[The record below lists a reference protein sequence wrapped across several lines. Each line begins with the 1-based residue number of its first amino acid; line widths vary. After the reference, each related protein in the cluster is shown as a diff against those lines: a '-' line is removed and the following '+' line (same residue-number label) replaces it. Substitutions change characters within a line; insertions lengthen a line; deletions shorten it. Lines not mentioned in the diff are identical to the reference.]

1 MVVTFIDGNGTSYKS
16 ASAITRV
23 EKIQNP
29 PSRKR
34 KNDDLP
40 LPIVIENNDLSCEG
54 NTQERIQV
62 RGLVLYGLPYSEKVW
77 QGEVWRIDSF

>member
-1 MVVTFIDGNGTSYKS
+1 MVVTFVDGNGTNYKS

-23 EKIQNP
+23 EKIHNP

-34 KNDDLP
+34 KIDDLP
-40 LPIVIENNDLSCEG
+40 LPIVIKNNDPSREG

-62 RGLVLYGLPYSEKVW
+62 RGLVLYGLYTKNH
-77 QGEVWRIDSF
+77 

>member
-1 MVVTFIDGNGTSYKS
+1 MVVTFVDGNGTNYKS

-34 KNDDLP
+34 KIDDLP
-40 LPIVIENNDLSCEG
+40 LPIVIENKNLS
-54 NTQERIQV
+54 
-62 RGLVLYGLPYSEKVW
+62 RGQYTKGTT
-77 QGEVWRIDSF
+77 G